1 MSAEVE
7 NKTGEETIKVDDA
20 PAKKIDDSPVKEPPC
35 EKAEAETK
43 SGDDKKE
50 EGEGKAEKKE
60 AAPPPP
66 RVHKQDFQKDVVYL
80 YQFCRTPVLPS
91 LSPYCLKVETWLRL
105 TEVQYEV
112 CFYKKN
118 SSNYKF
124 RKNISHFIAPPCQEY
139 HQVAPFFRKRGPG
152 PTSHYP

>member
-20 PAKKIDDSPVKEPPC
+20 PAKKIDDSPVKEPIC

-112 CFYKKN
+112 CSYKKIPPIKN
-118 SSNYKF
+118 SIKIF
-124 RKNISHFIAPPCQEY
+124 RISLLLHAKNIIRWLLF
-139 HQVAPFFRKRGPG
+139 
-152 PTSHYP
+152 

>member
-7 NKTGEETIKVDDA
+7 NKTGEEIKVDDA
-20 PAKKIDDSPVKEPPC
+20 PAKKIDDSPVKEPPA
-35 EKAEAETK
+35 EKADAETK
-43 SGDDKKE
+43 SGEEKKE

-66 RVHKQDFQKDVVYL
+66 RVHKQDFQKDTVYL

-112 CFYKKN
+112 RSCQ
-118 SSNYKF
+118 
-124 RKNISHFIAPPCQEY
+124 NILLQIPSIP
-139 HQVAPFFRKRGPG
+139 
-152 PTSHYP
+152 